1 LLVFIEVNAT
11 QRQENRM
18 NKTVLII
25 AALVASAA
33 AVQAQEPED
42 YIKYRQAVM
51 EAIGGHSG
59 AASQIVRGKVSPEGA
74 LAMHADALAALNADL
89 ASLFPEGSDFG
100 ETRAKAEIWENW
112 TRRRGQDR
120 HRGIRGSRC
129 RRRQRQDRRRLP
141 RCRRGLQGLPQGI
154 PRERR
159 LGPDPW
165 RAGRC

>member
-33 AVQAQEPED
+33 AVQAEEPED

-112 TRRRGQDR
+112 TAFEKAAGEAKTATAAFAAAVAGGDSGKIAAAYRDVGEACKGC
-120 HRGIRGSRC
+120 HKEF
-129 RRRQRQDRRRLP
+129 
-141 RCRRGLQGLPQGI
+141 
-154 PRERR
+154 RER
-159 LGPDPW
+159 DD
-165 RAGRC
+165 